1 VRCPVLVDD
10 VVALLLEATRGGAEA
25 LKYSPRTLNMGGPER
40 LSRVDMAK
48 LVCQHRGW
56 APTGVLAMHR
66 GRRLTSWT
74 GRYPEGRMSKSS
86 RAALDH
92 QLGFRSPLDISM
104 DSSLLDRQPWAQRAL
119 PQATPAPEGER

>member
-1 VRCPVLVDD
+1 MLVDD

-56 APTGVLAMHR
+56 APTGVA
-66 GRRLTSWT
+66 
-74 GRYPEGRMSKSS
+74 RY
-86 RAALDH
+86 
-92 QLGFRSPLDISM
+92 
-104 DSSLLDRQPWAQRAL
+104 AQRAVFDIMDWQVSRGTNEQVIARRTGPSTGL
-119 PQATPAPEGER
+119 QKPARHLDGFFTSRPPAMGPASPASGNSRSIRRDNRF